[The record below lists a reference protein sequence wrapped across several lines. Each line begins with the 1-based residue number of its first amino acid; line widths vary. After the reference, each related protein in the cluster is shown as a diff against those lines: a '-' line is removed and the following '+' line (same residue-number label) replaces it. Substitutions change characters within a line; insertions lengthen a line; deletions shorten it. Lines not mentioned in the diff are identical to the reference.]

1 MYQLGVLEEVST
13 MVVVPT
19 SASFRPGDLCQH
31 TTVTSITVP
40 LIAGAADDLR
50 RLRERTKLSTTDL
63 VNRAITSYEFFDA
76 CLRTG
81 YDLIVRD
88 IGTGEAR
95 FVRFS

>member
-1 MYQLGVLEEVST
+1 MA
-13 MVVVPT
+13 VVPAP
-19 SASFRPGDLCQH
+19 ASFRLGSAGQH
-31 TTVTSITVP
+31 TMVTSITVP
-40 LIAGAADDLR
+40 LIAGVADDLR

-63 VNRAITSYEFFDA
+63 ANRAITSYEFFDA

-88 IGTGEAR
+88 IVTGEAR

>member
-1 MYQLGVLEEVST
+1 MAVVLT
-13 MVVVPT
+13 P
-19 SASFRPGDLCQH
+19 ASFGPGRLGRH
-31 TTVTSITVP
+31 TTVTSITIP
-40 LIAGAADDLR
+40 LIAGVADDLR

-63 VNRAITSYEFFDA
+63 ANRAITSYEFFDA
-76 CLRTG
+76 CLRTD